1 MNNPPKIL
9 VVDDTPSGLLL
20 LSRFLQQN
28 GYAVL
33 TARDG
38 EQGYDIA
45 VSERPD
51 LILLDV
57 IMPGKDGYE
66 VCRMLKES
74 SLTSEIPVI
83 FVTARAETVD
93 KIAGLDAGGV
103 DYITKPFEPAE
114 VMARVRTQLELKK
127 VYEENLEYYKE
138 LLRSQKMASI
148 TTLASGIAHNINN
161 LMGAVMGYADM
172 LHIRLDSD
180 EKAQLYT
187 DKILRASQRIA
198 DLTNNLLMYG
208 RAARSA
214 MTTVNLKELL
224 GKMVQLYGRVR
235 PNGPQIILHIPPDIP
250 DIKADRDQ
258 IFQALSNIFVN
269 AWEATPPGGTITI
282 SISIGQ
288 LPDKNRRETSG
299 SSIDG
304 YAIISISDTGI
315 GMDQRTAERIFEPF
329 FTTKQTVGVGLG
341 LSAASGIIQ
350 KHEGVITVDTRAGE
364 GSTFHVYLPLSRE
377 KSTAVDDNVHLFE
390 QIINAEDSST
400 IIGTSISDISPS
412 PSHKGW
418 EK

>member
-9 VVDDTPSGLLL
+9 VVDDTPSSVLL

-38 EQGYDIA
+38 DQGYDMA
-45 VSERPD
+45 MSERPD

-74 SLTSEIPVI
+74 SLTTEIPVI

-114 VMARVRTQLELKK
+114 VMARVRTHLELKK

-148 TTLASGIAHNINN
+148 TTLAGGIAHNINN

-172 LHIRLDSD
+172 LHLRLDSD
-180 EKAQLYT
+180 EKAKIYT
-187 DKILRASQRIA
+187 DKILKASQRIA

-214 MTTVNLKELL
+214 MTTVNLKEML

-235 PNGPQIILHIPPDIP
+235 PNGPQINLHIPPDIP

-269 AWEATPPGGTITI
+269 AWEATPPDGTITI

-288 LPDKNRRETSG
+288 LPDKIRRETSG
-299 SSIDG
+299 SSVDG
-304 YAIISISDTGI
+304 YAIISISDTGT
-315 GMDQRTAERIFEPF
+315 GMHQGTAKRIFEPF
-329 FTTKQTVGVGLG
+329 FTTKKTVGVGLG

-350 KHEGVITVDTRAGE
+350 KHDGVISVDTRLGE

-377 KSTAVDDNVHLFE
+377 KSTTVNANVHLFE
-390 QIINAEDSST
+390 HIINVEDGSP
-400 IIGTSISDISPS
+400 IIGAPISDIPPS